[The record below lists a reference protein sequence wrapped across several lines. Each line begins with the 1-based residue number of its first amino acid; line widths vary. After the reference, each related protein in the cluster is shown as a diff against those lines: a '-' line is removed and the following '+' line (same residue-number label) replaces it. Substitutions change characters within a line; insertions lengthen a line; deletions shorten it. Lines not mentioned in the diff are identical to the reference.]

1 MLPMRSS
8 PVVCALGFAVLFFGA
23 IVSLRAGQAPQGG
36 RAAAPAQATQLGE
49 AAKDTVKGAE
59 LLAEARK
66 ALGGE
71 DRLKALQRLEL
82 KGTVRRGAPQQN
94 INLEGDLEILI
105 ELPNKFRRNES
116 LSIGGGGAAVD
127 LVQAMNGTDVWEETK
142 FAANLGGGGDGDG
155 GGDRGGG
162 GFRGFP
168 GGGRQGQG
176 GQGDG
181 RGVPAGVDPAQIEER
196 LRQAQLR
203 SRQTEFARVLLA
215 LLATSETPVA
225 WIGTA
230 KAPEGTADV
239 LEMTTVDNTQTRIFI
254 ESNTHMPLMMTWVG
268 FAQDPIAQ
276 IVGQRGGGRGRGGRG
291 GNFQGG
297 QQGGGQQGRQ
307 GQQGQQGQPGQQGGN
322 TAAGADGSGRGRGNA
337 PATLQMYLTDYK
349 TVNGIKLPHLVTR
362 GANGE
367 ITEEWIVKNYRIN
380 PNFRANTFT
389 R

>member
-1 MLPMRSS
+1 MWWSA
-8 PVVCALGFAVLFFGA
+8 PVCVCAFVVLFAGA
-23 IVSLRAGQAPQGG
+23 ADSLRAGQAAP
-36 RAAAPAQATQLGE
+36 APAPPAQATQLGD
-49 AAKDTVKGAE
+49 AAKDTEKGAAI
-59 LLAEARK
+59 LAEARK

-71 DRLKALQRLEL
+71 DRIKALQRLEL

-116 LSIGGGGAAVD
+116 LSIGGGGQAVD
-127 LVQAMNGTDVWEETK
+127 LIQAMNGTEVWDETK
-142 FAANLGGGGDGDG
+142 FAANLGGGGDGGD
-155 GGDRGGG
+155 GGDRGGGG

-176 GQGDG
+176 QQQGNL
-181 RGVPAGVDPAQIEER
+181 PPGVDPAQLQQR
-196 LRQAQLR
+196 LQQAQLR
-203 SRQTEFARVLLA
+203 TRQTEVARVLLA
-215 LLATSETPVA
+215 LLATADTPVA

-239 LEMTTVDNTQTRIFI
+239 LEITTVDNTQTRIFI
-254 ESNTHMPLMMTWVG
+254 ESNTHMPLMMSWVG
-268 FAQDPIAQ
+268 FPQDPIAQ
-276 IVGQRGGGRGRGGRG
+276 LVGQRGGGRGRGGRG

-297 QQGGGQQGRQ
+297 NFQGNQQGGQQGRQ
-307 GQQGQQGQPGQQGGN
+307 GQQGQGQQGQQGQ
-322 TAAGADGSGRGRGNA
+322 AVGRGGRGNE
-337 PATLQMYLTDYK
+337 PATLQMFLSDYR

-389 R
+389 Q

>member
-8 PVVCALGFAVLFFGA
+8 PVVCALGFAVLFSGA
-23 IVSLRAGQAPQGG
+23 IVSLRAGQAPQG
-36 RAAAPAQATQLGE
+36 AQAPAPAQATQLGE

-71 DRLKALQRLEL
+71 DRIKALQRLEL

-116 LSIGGGGAAVD
+116 LSIGGGGQAVD

-176 GQGDG
+176 GQQGDG

-203 SRQTEFARVLLA
+203 TRQTEFARVLLA
-215 LLATSETPVA
+215 LLATSDTPVA

-276 IVGQRGGGRGRGGRG
+276 LVGQRGGGRGRGGRG

-297 QQGGGQQGRQ
+297 QQGAQQGRQ
-307 GQQGQQGQPGQQGGN
+307 GQQGQQGQGQQQGGN
-322 TAAGADGSGRGRGNA
+322 AAAGADGRGRGRGNE
-337 PATLQMYLTDYK
+337 PATLQMYLAEYK

-389 R
+389 Q